1 MRPIDA
7 DVLESSIQEQTGK
20 CMIKIFDPSV
30 NLILQDIRNAPTID
44 AEPVKHAQWEDV
56 KFSEGVYKENDDSND
71 IGLSIT
77 SAKCSLCHRY
87 SDMLQQYSPKMP
99 AYCSHCG
106 AKMDLKDGETK

>member
-30 NLILQDIRNAPTID
+30 NLILQDIRNAPTVD
-44 AEPVKHAQWEDV
+44 AEPVKHGMWKA
-56 KFSEGVYKENDDSND
+56 GVTCS
-71 IGLSIT
+71 
-77 SAKCSLCHRY
+77 KCGFIRQETRSGNPVVGRY
-87 SDMLQQYSPKMP
+87 CPN
-99 AYCSHCG
+99 CG